1 MEVDK
6 EEWSEIKDKDEVEV
20 KKKVKVITYSV
31 FLGGVHSF
39 EVIVKYI
46 LIVKQVSST
55 VIVLIL

>member
-31 FLGGVHSF
+31 FFGGVC
-39 EVIVKYI
+39 
-46 LIVKQVSST
+46 T
-55 VIVLIL
+55 VLR